1 MADLVYTEALADL
14 MSGDIDLNTD
24 DIRCRLVM
32 TNTTA
37 DTDEDAA
44 TVAAITTLDEM
55 DGANYTAGGEVL
67 TGEAVTA
74 DTANDRGKFDAGD
87 ATFSALGVGT
97 RNVLAALIVKSV
109 DQAGA
114 DIPIFY
120 IDSGFSPPTGVAAN
134 GGDFKITW
142 HADGIAYS
150 KNTA

>member
-1 MADLVYTEALADL
+1 MADFVYTESLADL
-14 MSGDIDLNTD
+14 MSGDIDLDTH

-44 TVAAITTLDEM
+44 TWAAFSVPDEM
-55 DGANYTAGGEVL
+55 DGANYAAVAL
-67 TGEAVTA
+67 TTEAVTA
-74 DTANDRGKFDAGD
+74 DTANDRGKFDAD
-87 ATFSALGVGT
+87 DVTFSSLGVGT
-97 RNVLAALIVKSV
+97 RNVLAVVVVKYV
-109 DQAGA
+109 DGGNA

-134 GGDFKITW
+134 GGDFKVTW

-150 KNTA
+150 YNP

>member
-1 MADLVYTEALADL
+1 MADFVYTESLADL
-14 MSGDIDLNTD
+14 MSGDIDLNSD

-44 TVAAITTLDEM
+44 TWGAFGTDDEM
-55 DGANYTAGGEVL
+55 DGANYATQAL
-67 TGEAVTA
+67 ASEAVTA
-74 DTANDRGKFDAGD
+74 DTGNDRGKFDATD
-87 ATFSALGVGT
+87 VTFSSLGVGT
-97 RNVLAALIVKSV
+97 RNVLAAVIVKYIDDS
-109 DQAGA
+109 DA

-120 IDSGFSPPTGVAAN
+120 IDSGFNPPTGVAAN

-150 KNTA
+150 YNP